1 MCYPLL
7 SGLLS
12 PTIYVHSS
20 MMDSDVHNNLSFTLD
35 LDTIPVR
42 FNALG
47 VCASHRIDKVNGMVN
62 SGVSLNCK

>member
-1 MCYPLL
+1 
-7 SGLLS
+7 
-12 PTIYVHSS
+12 
-20 MMDSDVHNNLSFTLD
+20 MMESDGHNNLSFTLD